1 MSYKISPSRNSVSPQ
16 VNPHW
21 DEETL
26 YQEARRI
33 VGAEVQHI
41 TYSEFLPAILGEVLM
56 KTFELEPKKQGAGYH
71 MDYSDDLPVAT
82 LNSVSNAILPF
93 VNSLLPPTLH
103 YYRAVRAGIK
113 IQDIFIVSLCLV
125 FTPMG

>member
-1 MSYKISPSRNSVSPQ
+1 M
-16 VNPHW
+16 NPHW

-103 YYRAVRAGIK
+103 YYRAV
-113 IQDIFIVSLCLV
+113 
-125 FTPMG
+125 